1 MIKKISLYILAGFFV
16 FAGINHFLNPAFYL
30 PLIPPYFP
38 APELI
43 NWVSGI
49 AEIVLGVL
57 LLIPKTRGLAVIG
70 LIILMIAFI
79 PAHVHHI
86 QAGGCLDSVCVP
98 VWVTWVRLL
107 IVHPVLLLW
116 IFRHRK

>member
-1 MIKKISLYILAGFFV
+1 MIKKISLYILTGFFV
-16 FAGINHFLNPAFYL
+16 FAGINHFINPGFYL

-43 NWVSGI
+43 NWVSGV
-49 AEIVLGVL
+49 AEIVLAVM
-57 LLIPKTRGLAVIG
+57 LLIPKARSLAGIG
-70 LIILMIAFI
+70 LIILLLAFI

-86 QAGGCLDSVCVP
+86 QSGGCLNTICVP
-98 VWVTWVRLL
+98 LWVTWVRLL

-116 IFRHRK
+116 VFWHTR